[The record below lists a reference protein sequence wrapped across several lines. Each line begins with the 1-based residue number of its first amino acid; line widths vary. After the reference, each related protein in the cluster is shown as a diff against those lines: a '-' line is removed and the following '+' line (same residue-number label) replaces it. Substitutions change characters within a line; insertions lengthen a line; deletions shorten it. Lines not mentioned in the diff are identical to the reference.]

1 MVEETTN
8 KTTNNPNPVSLA
20 SLMTP
25 SKTVTLEY
33 PGIDGLTI
41 DITYLAREE
50 LLKLRNRCLKQK
62 FNKKTRQFEEQLD
75 DDRFLTEYVKGVIQ
89 GWTGLKYK
97 NLGELLLVD
106 VSHLD
111 PEDELPFSQENG
123 ELLMKNSSDFDT
135 WVTEI
140 TSDLENFTESKSI

>member
-1 MVEETTN
+1 MTEQTTTT
-8 KTTNNPNPVSLA
+8 TTNNPNPVSLA

-25 SKTVTLEY
+25 SKTVTMDF
-33 PGIDGLTI
+33 PGIDGFTV

-62 FNKKTRQFEEQLD
+62 FNKKTRQFEEELN

-89 GWTGLKYK
+89 NWSGLKYRR
-97 NLGELLLVD
+97 LEELLLVD

-111 PEDELPFSQENG
+111 PEDELPFSQDNA
-123 ELLMKNSSDFDT
+123 ELLMKNAADFDT
-135 WVTEI
+135 WVTE
-140 TSDLENFTESKSI
+140 TVGNLENFTDSK